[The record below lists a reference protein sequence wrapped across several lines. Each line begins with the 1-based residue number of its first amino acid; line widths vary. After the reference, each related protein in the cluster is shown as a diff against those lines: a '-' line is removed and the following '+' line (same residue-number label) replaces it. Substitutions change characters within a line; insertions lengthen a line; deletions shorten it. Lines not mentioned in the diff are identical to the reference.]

1 MACVY
6 YAFEG
11 VQFMEKWRF
20 RFLGLLALT
29 VLMINTPVS
38 AMDIPQG
45 NDLTTAL
52 KAAVR
57 LNPSVKSK
65 IAELKS
71 LGYRLDEA
79 EAGKL
84 PSFSISAQSTYN
96 NDDNY
101 GVARG
106 QMPIYSFGKISGNI
120 KAAEQGINVGKLTLL
135 QVQRQLIEDTAAA
148 YNSYWGIKQRI
159 IIARD
164 NVAEHNRFYEMISRR
179 QQGGVASA
187 ADVRLALSRLLQSQA
202 QLEQIKGAAAKA
214 QNDLESLT
222 QIAIS
227 ADKPV
232 DQALATLPSEEDQT
246 KIAQET
252 DARVKVRMAE
262 LELTK
267 KEADLRKAERMPTLY
282 ARYDKYINPKYD
294 YSADNKVGL
303 VLEGSLDGLGIIG
316 QKRAAA
322 AEAQIAVAEENLEDT
337 RNEIKR
343 RVSNLF
349 TERGI
354 QSNIVSSYEQSTEEM
369 EETLKSIIRQF
380 DAGRKSWID
389 VLNFQ
394 RELTEM
400 RHQLVQAKTNWLEV
414 SLRIAAI
421 NGRLDSAA
429 EVKEP

>member
-1 MACVY
+1 M
-6 YAFEG
+6 G
-11 VQFMEKWRF
+11 KWRF
-20 RFLGLLALT
+20 WVIGFVALT
-29 VLMINTPVS
+29 TLMINKS
-38 AMDIPQG
+38 ANAENSAQG
-45 NDLTTAL
+45 NDLSTAL
-52 KAAVR
+52 QAAVR

-71 LGYRLDEA
+71 LGYKLDEA
-79 EAGKL
+79 EAGRL
-84 PSFSISAQSTYN
+84 PSFSISAQSMYN

-106 QMPIYSFGKISGNI
+106 QVPIYSFGKINGSI
-120 KAAEQGINVGKLTLL
+120 KVAEQGIDVGRLSLL

-159 IIARD
+159 NIAQD
-164 NVAEHNRFYEMISRR
+164 NVEEHNRFYQLISRR
-179 QQGGVASA
+179 QEGGVASA
-187 ADVRLALSRLLQSQA
+187 ADVRLALSRLLQAQA

-214 QNDLESLT
+214 QNELQSLT
-222 QIAIS
+222 QIAIF
-227 ADKPV
+227 ADKPIE
-232 DQALATLPSEEDQT
+232 QALVALPAEQDPI
-246 KIAQET
+246 KVAQDI
-252 DARVKVRMAE
+252 DARVKVRAAE

-267 KEADLRKAERMPTLY
+267 KEANLRKAERMPTLY
-282 ARYDKYINPKYD
+282 ARYDKYINPKND
-294 YSADNKVGL
+294 YSSDNKVGL

-343 RVSNLF
+343 RVSNLV

-354 QSNIVSSYEQSTEEM
+354 QNNIISSYEHSTEEM

-394 RELTEM
+394 RELTDM
-400 RHQLVQAKTNWLEV
+400 RHQLVQAKTNWMEV

>member
-1 MACVY
+1 
-6 YAFEG
+6 
-11 VQFMEKWRF
+11 MEKWQSGF
-20 RFLGLLALT
+20 IGFLALVILT
-29 VLMINTPVS
+29 INIPAS
-38 AMDIPQG
+38 AENSAQG
-45 NDLTTAL
+45 NDLSTAL
-52 KAAVR
+52 KAAVH

-65 IAELKS
+65 VAELKS
-71 LGYRLDEA
+71 LGYKLDEA
-79 EAGKL
+79 EAGRL
-84 PSFSISAQSTYN
+84 PSFSISAQSMYN

-106 QMPIYSFGKISGNI
+106 QVPIYSFGKISGSI
-120 KAAEQGINVGKLTLL
+120 KVAEQGIDVGKLSLL
-135 QVQRQLIEDTAAA
+135 QVQRQVIEDTAAA
-148 YNSYWGIKQRI
+148 YNSYWGIKQRV
-159 IIARD
+159 IIAQA
-164 NVAEHNRFYEMISRR
+164 NVEEHNRFYQMINRR
-179 QQGGVASA
+179 QEGGVASA
-187 ADVRLALSRLLQSQA
+187 ADVRLALSRLLQAQA
-202 QLEQIKGAAAKA
+202 QLEQLKGAAAKA
-214 QNDLESLT
+214 RNELESLT
-222 QIAIS
+222 QIEIS

-232 DQALATLPSEEDQT
+232 DQALVAFPAEQDPT
-246 KIAQET
+246 KTAQDN
-252 DARVKVRMAE
+252 DARVKVRIAE

-294 YSADNKVGL
+294 YAADNKVGL
-303 VLEGSLDGLGIIG
+303 FLEGSLDGLGIIG

-343 RVSNLF
+343 RVANLV

-354 QSNIVSSYEQSTEEM
+354 QNNIISSYEHSTEEM

-394 RELTEM
+394 RELTDM
-400 RHQLVQAKTNWLEV
+400 RHQLVQAKTNWMEV

-421 NGRLDSAA
+421 NGRLDAVA

>member
-1 MACVY
+1 M
-6 YAFEG
+6 G
-11 VQFMEKWRF
+11 KWRF
-20 RFLGLLALT
+20 WVIGFVALT
-29 VLMINTPVS
+29 TLMINTPANAENS
-38 AMDIPQG
+38 AQG
-45 NDLTTAL
+45 NDLSTAL
-52 KAAVR
+52 QAAVR

-71 LGYRLDEA
+71 LGYKLDEA
-79 EAGKL
+79 EAGRL
-84 PSFSISAQSTYN
+84 PSFSISAQSMYN

-106 QMPIYSFGKISGNI
+106 QVPIYSFGKINGSI
-120 KAAEQGINVGKLTLL
+120 KVAEQGIDVGRLSLL

-159 IIARD
+159 NIAQD
-164 NVAEHNRFYEMISRR
+164 NVEEHNRFYQLISRR
-179 QQGGVASA
+179 QEGGVASA
-187 ADVRLALSRLLQSQA
+187 ADVRLALSRLLQAQA

-214 QNDLESLT
+214 QNELQSLT
-222 QIAIS
+222 QIAIF
-227 ADKPV
+227 ADKPIE
-232 DQALATLPSEEDQT
+232 QALVALPAEQDPI
-246 KIAQET
+246 KVAQDI
-252 DARVKVRMAE
+252 DARVKVRAAE

-267 KEADLRKAERMPTLY
+267 KEANLRKAERMPTLY
-282 ARYDKYINPKYD
+282 ARYDKYINPKND
-294 YSADNKVGL
+294 YSSDNKVGL

-343 RVSNLF
+343 RVSNLV

-354 QSNIVSSYEQSTEEM
+354 QNNIISSYEQSTEEM

-394 RELTEM
+394 RELTDM
-400 RHQLVQAKTNWLEV
+400 RHQLVQAKTNWMEV

>member
-1 MACVY
+1 
-6 YAFEG
+6 
-11 VQFMEKWRF
+11 MEKWQSGF
-20 RFLGLLALT
+20 IGFLAVVMLT
-29 VLMINTPVS
+29 INIPAS
-38 AMDIPQG
+38 AENSAQG
-45 NDLTTAL
+45 NDLSTAL
-52 KAAVR
+52 KAAVH

-71 LGYRLDEA
+71 LGYKLDEA
-79 EAGKL
+79 EAGRL
-84 PSFSISAQSTYN
+84 PSFSISAQSMYN

-106 QMPIYSFGKISGNI
+106 QVPIYSFGKISGSI
-120 KAAEQGINVGKLTLL
+120 KVAEQGIDVGKLSLL
-135 QVQRQLIEDTAAA
+135 QVQRQVIEDTAAA
-148 YNSYWGIKQRI
+148 YNSYWGIKQRVV
-159 IIARD
+159 IAED
-164 NVAEHNRFYEMISRR
+164 NVEEHNRFYQMISRR
-179 QQGGVASA
+179 QEGGVASA
-187 ADVRLALSRLLQSQA
+187 ADVRLALSRLLQAQA
-202 QLEQIKGAAAKA
+202 QLEQIRGAAAKA
-214 QNDLESLT
+214 QNELESLT

-232 DQALATLPSEEDQT
+232 DQALAAFPAEEDPT
-246 KIAQET
+246 KIAQDT

-267 KEADLRKAERMPTLY
+267 KEANLRKAERMPTLY

-294 YSADNKVGL
+294 YAADNKVGL

-322 AEAQIAVAEENLEDT
+322 AEAQITVAEENLEDT

-343 RVSNLF
+343 RVANLV

-354 QSNIVSSYEQSTEEM
+354 QNNIISSYEQSTEEM

-394 RELTEM
+394 RELTDM
-400 RHQLVQAKTNWLEV
+400 RHQLVQAKTNWMEV

-421 NGRLDSAA
+421 NGRLDAAA

>member
-1 MACVY
+1 
-6 YAFEG
+6 
-11 VQFMEKWRF
+11 MEKWQSGF
-20 RFLGLLALT
+20 IGFLALT
-29 VLMINTPVS
+29 MLMINTPAS
-38 AMDIPQG
+38 ADDSSQG
-45 NDLTTAL
+45 NELSTAL

-71 LGYRLDEA
+71 LGYKLDEA
-79 EAGKL
+79 EAGRL

-106 QMPIYSFGKISGNI
+106 QVPIYSFGKISGSI
-120 KAAEQGINVGKLTLL
+120 KVAEQGIDVGKLSLL

-148 YNSYWGIKQRI
+148 YNSYWGIKQRV
-159 IIARD
+159 IIAED
-164 NVAEHNRFYEMISRR
+164 NVAEHNRFYQMISRR
-179 QQGGVASA
+179 QEGGVASA
-187 ADVRLALSRLLQSQA
+187 ADVRLALSRLLQAQA

-214 QNDLESLT
+214 RNELEALT

-232 DQALATLPSEEDQT
+232 DQALAVFPAEQDPT
-246 KIAQET
+246 KTAQDT

-262 LELTK
+262 LEQTK
-267 KEADLRKAERMPTLY
+267 KEANLRKAERMPTLY
-282 ARYDKYINPKYD
+282 ARYDKYISPKYD
-294 YSADNKVGL
+294 YSSDNKVGL
-303 VLEGSLDGLGIIG
+303 YLEGSLDGLGIIG

-343 RVSNLF
+343 RVANLV

-354 QSNIVSSYEQSTEEM
+354 QNNIISSYEQSTEEM

-394 RELTEM
+394 RELTDM
-400 RHQLVQAKTNWLEV
+400 RHQLVQARTNWLEV

-429 EVKEP
+429 EVKAP

>member
-1 MACVY
+1 
-6 YAFEG
+6 
-11 VQFMEKWRF
+11 MEKWRSGF
-20 RFLGLLALT
+20 IGFFALT
-29 VLMINTPVS
+29 MLMINTPAS
-38 AMDIPQG
+38 AENSAQG
-45 NDLTTAL
+45 NDLSTAL

-71 LGYRLDEA
+71 LGYKLDEA
-79 EAGKL
+79 EAGRL

-106 QMPIYSFGKISGNI
+106 QVPIYSFGKISGSI
-120 KAAEQGINVGKLTLL
+120 KVAEQGIDVGKLSLL
-135 QVQRQLIEDTAAA
+135 QVQRQLIEDTAAS
-148 YNSYWGIKQRI
+148 YNSYWGIKQRV
-159 IIARD
+159 IIAED
-164 NVAEHNRFYEMISRR
+164 NVAEHNRFYQMISRR
-179 QQGGVASA
+179 QEGGVASA
-187 ADVRLALSRLLQSQA
+187 ADVRLALSRLLQAQA

-214 QNDLESLT
+214 RNELEALT

-232 DQALATLPSEEDQT
+232 DQALAVFPAEQDPT
-246 KIAQET
+246 KTAQDT

-262 LELTK
+262 LEQTK
-267 KEADLRKAERMPTLY
+267 KEANLRKAERMPTLY
-282 ARYDKYINPKYD
+282 ARYDKYISPKYD
-294 YSADNKVGL
+294 YSSDNKVGL
-303 VLEGSLDGLGIIG
+303 YLEGSLDGLGIIG

-343 RVSNLF
+343 RVANLV

-354 QSNIVSSYEQSTEEM
+354 QNNIISSYEQSTEEM

-394 RELTEM
+394 RELTDM
-400 RHQLVQAKTNWLEV
+400 RHQLVQARTNWLEV

-429 EVKEP
+429 EVKAP

>member
-1 MACVY
+1 M
-6 YAFEG
+6 G
-11 VQFMEKWRF
+11 KWRF
-20 RFLGLLALT
+20 WVIGFVALT
-29 VLMINTPVS
+29 TLMINKS
-38 AMDIPQG
+38 ANAENSAQG
-45 NDLTTAL
+45 NDLSTAL
-52 KAAVR
+52 QAAVR

-71 LGYRLDEA
+71 LGYKLDEA
-79 EAGKL
+79 EAGRL
-84 PSFSISAQSTYN
+84 PSFSISAQSMYN

-106 QMPIYSFGKISGNI
+106 QVPIYSFGKINGSI
-120 KAAEQGINVGKLTLL
+120 KVAEQGIDVGRLSLL

-159 IIARD
+159 NIAQD
-164 NVAEHNRFYEMISRR
+164 NVEEHNRFYQLISRR
-179 QQGGVASA
+179 QEGGVASA
-187 ADVRLALSRLLQSQA
+187 ADVRLALSRLLQAQA

-214 QNDLESLT
+214 QNELQSLT
-222 QIAIS
+222 QIAIF
-227 ADKPV
+227 ADKPIE
-232 DQALATLPSEEDQT
+232 QALVALPAEQDPI
-246 KIAQET
+246 KVAQDI
-252 DARVKVRMAE
+252 DARVKVRAAE
-262 LELTK
+262 LEMTR
-267 KEADLRKAERMPTLY
+267 KEANLRKAERMPTLY
-282 ARYDKYINPKYD
+282 ARYDKYINPKND
-294 YSADNKVGL
+294 YSSDNKVGL

-343 RVSNLF
+343 RVSNLV

-354 QSNIVSSYEQSTEEM
+354 QNNIISSYEQSTEEM

-394 RELTEM
+394 RELTDM
-400 RHQLVQAKTNWLEV
+400 RHQLVQAKTNWMEV

>member
-1 MACVY
+1 
-6 YAFEG
+6 
-11 VQFMEKWRF
+11 MEKWQSGF
-20 RFLGLLALT
+20 IGFLAVVMLT
-29 VLMINTPVS
+29 INIPAS
-38 AMDIPQG
+38 AENSAQG
-45 NDLTTAL
+45 NDLSTAL
-52 KAAVR
+52 KAAVN
-57 LNPSVKSK
+57 LNPNVKSK

-71 LGYRLDEA
+71 LGYKLDEA
-79 EAGKL
+79 EAGRL
-84 PSFSISAQSTYN
+84 PSFSISAQSMYN

-106 QMPIYSFGKISGNI
+106 QVPIYSFGKINGSI
-120 KAAEQGINVGKLTLL
+120 KVAEQGIDVGKLSLL
-135 QVQRQLIEDTAAA
+135 QVQRQVIEDTAAA
-148 YNSYWGIKQRI
+148 YNSYWGIKQRVV
-159 IIARD
+159 IAEA
-164 NVAEHNRFYEMISRR
+164 NVDEHNRFYQMISRR
-179 QQGGVASA
+179 QEGGVASA
-187 ADVRLALSRLLQSQA
+187 ADVRLALSRLLQAQA

-232 DQALATLPSEEDQT
+232 DQALAAFPAGEDPT
-246 KIAQET
+246 KTAQDT

-294 YSADNKVGL
+294 YAADNKVGL

-343 RVSNLF
+343 RVANLV

-354 QSNIVSSYEQSTEEM
+354 QNNIISSYEQSTEEM

-394 RELTEM
+394 RELTDM
-400 RHQLVQAKTNWLEV
+400 RHQLVQAKTNWMEV

-421 NGRLDSAA
+421 NGRLDAVA

>member
-1 MACVY
+1 M
-6 YAFEG
+6 G
-11 VQFMEKWRF
+11 KWRF
-20 RFLGLLALT
+20 WVIGFVALT
-29 VLMINTPVS
+29 TLMINTPANAENS
-38 AMDIPQG
+38 AQG
-45 NDLTTAL
+45 NDLSTAL
-52 KAAVR
+52 QAAVR

-71 LGYRLDEA
+71 LGYKLDEA
-79 EAGKL
+79 EAGRL
-84 PSFSISAQSTYN
+84 PSFSISAQSMYN

-106 QMPIYSFGKISGNI
+106 QVPIYSFGKINGSI
-120 KAAEQGINVGKLTLL
+120 KVAEQGIDVGRLSLL

-159 IIARD
+159 NIAQD
-164 NVAEHNRFYEMISRR
+164 NVEEHNRFYQLISRR
-179 QQGGVASA
+179 QEGGVASA
-187 ADVRLALSRLLQSQA
+187 ADVRLALSRLLQAQA

-214 QNDLESLT
+214 QNELQSLT
-222 QIAIS
+222 QIAIF
-227 ADKPV
+227 ADKPIE
-232 DQALATLPSEEDQT
+232 QALVALPAEQDPI
-246 KIAQET
+246 KVAQDI
-252 DARVKVRMAE
+252 DARVKVRAAE

-267 KEADLRKAERMPTLY
+267 KEANLRKAERMPTLY
-282 ARYDKYINPKYD
+282 ARYDKYINPKND
-294 YSADNKVGL
+294 YSSDNKVGL

-343 RVSNLF
+343 RVSNLV

-354 QSNIVSSYEQSTEEM
+354 QNNIISSYEHSTEEM

-394 RELTEM
+394 RELTDM
-400 RHQLVQAKTNWLEV
+400 RHQLVQAKTNWMEV

-421 NGRLDSAA
+421 NGRLDAVA

>member
-1 MACVY
+1 M
-6 YAFEG
+6 G
-11 VQFMEKWRF
+11 KWRF
-20 RFLGLLALT
+20 WVIGFVALT
-29 VLMINTPVS
+29 TLMINKS
-38 AMDIPQG
+38 ASAENSGQG
-45 NDLTTAL
+45 NDLSTAL
-52 KAAVR
+52 QAAVR

-71 LGYRLDEA
+71 LGYKLDEA
-79 EAGKL
+79 EAGRL
-84 PSFSISAQSTYN
+84 PSFSISAQSMYN

-106 QMPIYSFGKISGNI
+106 QVPIYSFGKINGSI
-120 KAAEQGINVGKLTLL
+120 KVAEQGIDVGRLSLL

-159 IIARD
+159 NIAQD
-164 NVAEHNRFYEMISRR
+164 NVEEHNRFYQLISRR
-179 QQGGVASA
+179 QEGGVASA
-187 ADVRLALSRLLQSQA
+187 ADVRLALSTLLQAQA

-214 QNDLESLT
+214 QNELQSLT
-222 QIAIS
+222 QIAIF
-227 ADKPV
+227 ADKPIE
-232 DQALATLPSEEDQT
+232 QALVALPAEQDPI
-246 KIAQET
+246 KVAQDI
-252 DARVKVRMAE
+252 DARVKVRAAE

-267 KEADLRKAERMPTLY
+267 KEANLRKAERMPTLY
-282 ARYDKYINPKYD
+282 ARYDKYINPKND
-294 YSADNKVGL
+294 YSSDNKVGL

-343 RVSNLF
+343 RVSNLV

-354 QSNIVSSYEQSTEEM
+354 QNNIISSYEHSTEEM

-394 RELTEM
+394 RELTDM
-400 RHQLVQAKTNWLEV
+400 RHQLVQAKTNWMEV

>member
-1 MACVY
+1 
-6 YAFEG
+6 
-11 VQFMEKWRF
+11 MEKWRSGF
-20 RFLGLLALT
+20 IGFFALT
-29 VLMINTPVS
+29 MLMINTPAGAENS
-38 AMDIPQG
+38 AQG
-45 NDLTTAL
+45 NDLSTAL
-52 KAAVR
+52 QAAVR

-71 LGYRLDEA
+71 LGYKLDEA
-79 EAGKL
+79 EAGRL

-106 QMPIYSFGKISGNI
+106 QVPIYSFGKISGSI
-120 KAAEQGINVGKLTLL
+120 KVAEQGIDVGKLSLL
-135 QVQRQLIEDTAAA
+135 QVQRQLIEDTAAS
-148 YNSYWGIKQRI
+148 YNSYWGIKQRV
-159 IIARD
+159 IIAED
-164 NVAEHNRFYEMISRR
+164 NVAEHNHFYQMISRR

-187 ADVRLALSRLLQSQA
+187 ADVRLALSRLLQAQA

-227 ADKPV
+227 ADTPV
-232 DQALATLPSEEDQT
+232 DPALAVFPAEQDPT
-246 KIAQET
+246 KTAQDT

-267 KEADLRKAERMPTLY
+267 KEANLRKAERMPTLY

-294 YSADNKVGL
+294 YSSDNKVGL

-343 RVSNLF
+343 RVANLV

-354 QSNIVSSYEQSTEEM
+354 QNNIISSYEQSTEEM

-394 RELTEM
+394 RELTDM

-421 NGRLDSAA
+421 NGRLDAVA

>member
-1 MACVY
+1 
-6 YAFEG
+6 
-11 VQFMEKWRF
+11 MEKWRSGF
-20 RFLGLLALT
+20 IGFFALT
-29 VLMINTPVS
+29 MLMINTPAS
-38 AMDIPQG
+38 ADDSSQG
-45 NDLTTAL
+45 NELSTAL

-71 LGYRLDEA
+71 LGYKLDEA
-79 EAGKL
+79 EAGRL
-84 PSFSISAQSTYN
+84 PSFSISAQSMYN

-106 QMPIYSFGKISGNI
+106 QVPIYSFGKISGNI
-120 KAAEQGINVGKLTLL
+120 KVAEQGIDVGNLSLL

-148 YNSYWGIKQRI
+148 YNSYWGIKQRV
-159 IIARD
+159 IIAQA
-164 NVAEHNRFYEMISRR
+164 NVEEHNRFYQMINRR
-179 QQGGVASA
+179 QEGGVASA
-187 ADVRLALSRLLQSQA
+187 ADVRLALSRLLQAQA
-202 QLEQIKGAAAKA
+202 QLEQLKGAEAKA
-214 QNDLESLT
+214 RNELESLT
-222 QIAIS
+222 QIEIS

-232 DQALATLPSEEDQT
+232 DQALVAFPAEQDPT
-246 KIAQET
+246 KTAQDN
-252 DARVKVRMAE
+252 DARVKVRIAE

-294 YSADNKVGL
+294 YAADNKVGL
-303 VLEGSLDGLGIIG
+303 FLEGSLDGLGIIG

-343 RVSNLF
+343 RVANLV

-354 QSNIVSSYEQSTEEM
+354 QNNIISSYEQSTEEM

-394 RELTEM
+394 RELTDM
-400 RHQLVQAKTNWLEV
+400 RHQLVQAKTNWMEV

-421 NGRLDSAA
+421 NGRLDAVA

>member
-1 MACVY
+1 M
-6 YAFEG
+6 G
-11 VQFMEKWRF
+11 KWRF
-20 RFLGLLALT
+20 WVIGFVALT
-29 VLMINTPVS
+29 TLMINTPANAENS
-38 AMDIPQG
+38 AQG
-45 NDLTTAL
+45 NDLSTAL
-52 KAAVR
+52 QAAVR

-71 LGYRLDEA
+71 LGYKLDEA
-79 EAGKL
+79 EAGRL
-84 PSFSISAQSTYN
+84 PSFSISAQSMYN

-106 QMPIYSFGKISGNI
+106 QVPIYSFGKINGSI
-120 KAAEQGINVGKLTLL
+120 KVAEQGIDVGRLSLL

-159 IIARD
+159 NIAQD
-164 NVAEHNRFYEMISRR
+164 NVEEHNRFYQLISRR
-179 QQGGVASA
+179 QEGGVASA
-187 ADVRLALSRLLQSQA
+187 ADVRLALSRLLQAQA

-214 QNDLESLT
+214 QNELQSLT
-222 QIAIS
+222 QIAIF
-227 ADKPV
+227 ADKPIE
-232 DQALATLPSEEDQT
+232 QALVALPAEQDPI
-246 KIAQET
+246 KVAQDI
-252 DARVKVRMAE
+252 DARVKVRAAE

-267 KEADLRKAERMPTLY
+267 KEANLRKAERMPTLY
-282 ARYDKYINPKYD
+282 ARYDKYINPKND
-294 YSADNKVGL
+294 YSSDNKVGL

-343 RVSNLF
+343 RVSNLV

-354 QSNIVSSYEQSTEEM
+354 QNNIISSYEHSTEEM

-394 RELTEM
+394 RELTDM
-400 RHQLVQAKTNWLEV
+400 RHQLVQAKTNWMEV

>member
-1 MACVY
+1 
-6 YAFEG
+6 
-11 VQFMEKWRF
+11 MEKWRSGF
-20 RFLGLLALT
+20 IGFFALT
-29 VLMINTPVS
+29 MLMINTPAS
-38 AMDIPQG
+38 AENSAQG
-45 NDLTTAL
+45 NDLSTAL

-71 LGYRLDEA
+71 LGYKLDEA
-79 EAGKL
+79 EAGRL

-106 QMPIYSFGKISGNI
+106 QVPIYSFGKISGSI
-120 KAAEQGINVGKLTLL
+120 KVAEQGIDVGKLSLL

-148 YNSYWGIKQRI
+148 YNSYWGIKQRV
-159 IIARD
+159 IIAED
-164 NVAEHNRFYEMISRR
+164 NVAEHNRFYQMISRR
-179 QQGGVASA
+179 QEGGVASA
-187 ADVRLALSRLLQSQA
+187 ADVRLALSRLLQAQA

-214 QNDLESLT
+214 RNELEALT

-232 DQALATLPSEEDQT
+232 DQALAVFPAEQDPT
-246 KIAQET
+246 KTAQDT

-262 LELTK
+262 LEQTK
-267 KEADLRKAERMPTLY
+267 KEANLRKAERMPTLY
-282 ARYDKYINPKYD
+282 ARYDKYISPKYD
-294 YSADNKVGL
+294 YSSDNKVGL
-303 VLEGSLDGLGIIG
+303 YLEGSLDGLGIIG

-343 RVSNLF
+343 RVANLV

-354 QSNIVSSYEQSTEEM
+354 QNNIISSYEQSTEEM

-394 RELTEM
+394 RELTDM
-400 RHQLVQAKTNWLEV
+400 RHQLVQARTNWLEV

-429 EVKEP
+429 EVKAP

>member
-1 MACVY
+1 
-6 YAFEG
+6 
-11 VQFMEKWRF
+11 MEKWQSGF
-20 RFLGLLALT
+20 IGFLAL
-29 VLMINTPVS
+29 VLLTINTPAGAENS
-38 AMDIPQG
+38 AQG
-45 NDLTTAL
+45 NDLSTAL

-71 LGYRLDEA
+71 LGYKLDEA
-79 EAGKL
+79 EAGRL

-106 QMPIYSFGKISGNI
+106 QVPIYSFGKISGSI
-120 KAAEQGINVGKLTLL
+120 KVAEQGIDVGKLSLL

-148 YNSYWGIKQRI
+148 YNSYWGIKQRV
-159 IIARD
+159 IIAED
-164 NVAEHNRFYEMISRR
+164 NVAEHNRFYQMISRR
-179 QQGGVASA
+179 QEGGVASA
-187 ADVRLALSRLLQSQA
+187 ADVRLALSRLLQAQA

-214 QNDLESLT
+214 RNELEALT

-232 DQALATLPSEEDQT
+232 DQALAVFPAEQDPT
-246 KIAQET
+246 KTAQDT

-262 LELTK
+262 LEQTK
-267 KEADLRKAERMPTLY
+267 KEANLRKAERMPTLY
-282 ARYDKYINPKYD
+282 ARYDKYISPKYD
-294 YSADNKVGL
+294 YSSDNKVGL
-303 VLEGSLDGLGIIG
+303 YLEGSLDGLGIIG

-343 RVSNLF
+343 RVANLV

-354 QSNIVSSYEQSTEEM
+354 QNNIISSYEQSTEEM

-394 RELTEM
+394 RELTDM
-400 RHQLVQAKTNWLEV
+400 RHQLVQARTNWLEV

-429 EVKEP
+429 EVKAP

>member
-1 MACVY
+1 
-6 YAFEG
+6 
-11 VQFMEKWRF
+11 MEKWQSGF
-20 RFLGLLALT
+20 IGFLALVILT
-29 VLMINTPVS
+29 INIPAS
-38 AMDIPQG
+38 AENSAQG
-45 NDLTTAL
+45 NDLSTAL
-52 KAAVR
+52 KAAVH

-65 IAELKS
+65 VAELKS
-71 LGYRLDEA
+71 LGYKLDEA
-79 EAGKL
+79 EAGRL
-84 PSFSISAQSTYN
+84 PSFSISAQSMYN

-106 QMPIYSFGKISGNI
+106 QVPIYSFGKISGSI
-120 KAAEQGINVGKLTLL
+120 KVAEQGIDVGKLSLL
-135 QVQRQLIEDTAAA
+135 QVQRQVIEDTAAA
-148 YNSYWGIKQRI
+148 YNSYWGIKQRVV
-159 IIARD
+159 IAED
-164 NVAEHNRFYEMISRR
+164 NVEEHNRFYQMISRR
-179 QQGGVASA
+179 QEGGVASA
-187 ADVRLALSRLLQSQA
+187 ADVRLALSRLLQAQA
-202 QLEQIKGAAAKA
+202 QLEQIRGAAAKA
-214 QNDLESLT
+214 QNELESLT

-232 DQALATLPSEEDQT
+232 DQALAVFPAEEDPT
-246 KIAQET
+246 KIAQDT

-267 KEADLRKAERMPTLY
+267 KEANLRKAERMPTLY

-294 YSADNKVGL
+294 YAADNKVGL

-343 RVSNLF
+343 RVANLV

-354 QSNIVSSYEQSTEEM
+354 QNNIISSYEQSTEEM

-394 RELTEM
+394 RELTDM

-421 NGRLDSAA
+421 NGRLDSVA

>member
-1 MACVY
+1 
-6 YAFEG
+6 
-11 VQFMEKWRF
+11 MEKWRSGF
-20 RFLGLLALT
+20 IGFFALT
-29 VLMINTPVS
+29 MLMINTPAGAENS
-38 AMDIPQG
+38 AQG
-45 NDLTTAL
+45 NDLSTAL

-71 LGYRLDEA
+71 LGYKLDEA
-79 EAGKL
+79 EAGRL
-84 PSFSISAQSTYN
+84 PSFSISAQSMYN

-106 QMPIYSFGKISGNI
+106 QLPIYSFGKISGSI
-120 KAAEQGINVGKLTLL
+120 KVAEQGIDVGKLSLL
-135 QVQRQLIEDTAAA
+135 QVQRQVIEDTAAA
-148 YNSYWGIKQRI
+148 YNSYWGIKQRV
-159 IIARD
+159 IIAED
-164 NVAEHNRFYEMISRR
+164 NVAEHNRFYQMISRR
-179 QQGGVASA
+179 QEGGVASA
-187 ADVRLALSRLLQSQA
+187 ADVRLALSRLLQAQA

-214 QNDLESLT
+214 RNELEALT

-227 ADKPV
+227 ADTPV
-232 DQALATLPSEEDQT
+232 DPALAVFPAEQDPT
-246 KIAQET
+246 KTAQDN
-252 DARVKVRMAE
+252 DARVKVRIAE

-294 YSADNKVGL
+294 YAADNKVGL
-303 VLEGSLDGLGIIG
+303 VLEGSLDGFGIIG

-343 RVSNLF
+343 RVANLV

-354 QSNIVSSYEQSTEEM
+354 QNNIISSYEQSTEEM

-394 RELTEM
+394 RELTDM

>member
-1 MACVY
+1 M
-6 YAFEG
+6 G
-11 VQFMEKWRF
+11 KWRF
-20 RFLGLLALT
+20 WVIGFVALT
-29 VLMINTPVS
+29 TLMINTPANAENS
-38 AMDIPQG
+38 AQG
-45 NDLTTAL
+45 NDLSTAL
-52 KAAVR
+52 QAAVR

-71 LGYRLDEA
+71 LGYKLDEA
-79 EAGKL
+79 EAGRL
-84 PSFSISAQSTYN
+84 PSFSISAQSMYN

-106 QMPIYSFGKISGNI
+106 QVPIYSFGKINGSI
-120 KAAEQGINVGKLTLL
+120 KVAEQGIDVGRLSLL

-159 IIARD
+159 NIAQD
-164 NVAEHNRFYEMISRR
+164 NVEEHNRFYQLISRR
-179 QQGGVASA
+179 QEGGVASA
-187 ADVRLALSRLLQSQA
+187 ADVRLALSRLLQAQA

-214 QNDLESLT
+214 QNELQSLT
-222 QIAIS
+222 QIAIF
-227 ADKPV
+227 ADKPIE
-232 DQALATLPSEEDQT
+232 QALVALPAEQDPI
-246 KIAQET
+246 KVAQDI
-252 DARVKVRMAE
+252 DARVKVRAAE

-267 KEADLRKAERMPTLY
+267 KEANLRKAERMPTLY
-282 ARYDKYINPKYD
+282 ARYDKYINPKND
-294 YSADNKVGL
+294 YSSDNKVGL

-343 RVSNLF
+343 RVSNLV

-354 QSNIVSSYEQSTEEM
+354 QNNIISSYEHSTEEM

-394 RELTEM
+394 RELTDM
-400 RHQLVQAKTNWLEV
+400 RHQLVQAKTNWMEV

-421 NGRLDSAA
+421 NGRLDATA